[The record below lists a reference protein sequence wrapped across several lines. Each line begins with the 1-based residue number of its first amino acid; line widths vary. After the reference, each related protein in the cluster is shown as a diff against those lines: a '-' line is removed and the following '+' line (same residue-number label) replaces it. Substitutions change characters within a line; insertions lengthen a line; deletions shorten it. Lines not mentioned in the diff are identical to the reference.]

1 MVLWI
6 TGGEEVGQEIQDIVV
21 SHDGKEPG
29 GHHRNPG
36 RLDGNDLPGID
47 ARGGIGLHHVGG
59 DPVIVTF
66 EVHDPA
72 HHFPAIPE
80 TEDAGTVLVTDFPA
94 GVDNGLQKVV
104 RGKPAG
110 NRGKVRAHCTALVVE
125 SMAGKTGTCAEQLAA
140 VLVIAPAFKS
150 RAE

>member
-1 MVLWI
+1 MVFGI
-6 TGGEEVGQEIQDIVV
+6 TGGEEVRQEVQDVV
-21 SHDGKEPG
+21 VRHGGKEPG

-94 GVDNGLQKVV
+94 VFDDGFEEIVWAELAGH
-104 RGKPAG
+104 RGKI
-110 NRGKVRAHCTALVVE
+110 RSHRT
-125 SMAGKTGTCAEQLAA
+125 
-140 VLVIAPAFKS
+140 S
-150 RAE
+150 RTKAKGRYDSRL